1 MYYIERKRKAGQKNR
16 YLPAVSHNMA
26 DRNLV
31 CAKESAKMEKP
42 MRDLKELREQ
52 IDQIDQQ
59 IVSLYQERMEIAAE
73 VAEYKIE
80 TGKKVFDREREE
92 SKLASLTALGD
103 TPFHKHGIREL
114 FEQIMSVSRKRQYQ
128 LMTAHGIYEKP
139 DFTEVEKLDYEK
151 AKIVFQGTEGAYSQL
166 ALREYFG
173 EHTDSYHVE
182 TWRDA
187 MEAIKKGEADYAV
200 LPFEN
205 SSAGI
210 VSENYDL
217 MVEYDSCIVGQQ
229 IIQIH
234 HALLGLPEAELSDV
248 TDVYSHPQAL
258 LQCGRYL
265 EGHREWEKHSLK
277 NTAVS
282 AQKIKEDGKK
292 HKAAIAS
299 SLTAEI
305 YGLKVLEECI
315 QDNPTNATRF
325 IIVSGRRI
333 FVRGAGKISVCFE
346 IPHESGSLY
355 HMLSH
360 FIYNGINMNRIES
373 RPVQGKAW
381 EYRFF
386 VDFDG
391 NLNDASVQN
400 ALRGLQEETLSFK
413 ILGNY

>member
-1 MYYIERKRKAGQKNR
+1 MK
-16 YLPAVSHNMA
+16 
-26 DRNLV
+26 
-31 CAKESAKMEKP
+31 
-42 MRDLKELREQ
+42 DLKELR
-52 IDQIDQQ
+52 DQIDVIDKQM
-59 IVSLYQERMEIAAE
+59 VSLYQERMKIAAE

-80 TGKKVFDREREE
+80 TGKKVFDKEREE
-92 SKLASLTALGD
+92 SKLRTLTAMGESA
-103 TPFHKHGIREL
+103 FNQHGIREL
-114 FEQIMSVSRKRQYQ
+114 FEQIMSMSRKRQYQ

-139 DFTEVEKLDYEK
+139 DFTEVDKLDYKK
-151 AKIVFQGTEGAYSQL
+151 ARIVFQGTEGAYSQL

-187 MEAIKKGEADYAV
+187 MEAIKSGEADYAV
-200 LPFEN
+200 LPIEN

-217 MVEYDSCIVGQQ
+217 MVEYDNCIVGEQ
-229 IIQIH
+229 IIRIN
-234 HALLGLPEAELSDV
+234 HALLGLPEAELSDI

-258 LQCGRYL
+258 MQCGRYL
-265 EGHREWEKHSLK
+265 ERHREWEKHSLK
-277 NTAVS
+277 NTAMS

-305 YGLKVLEECI
+305 YGLKVLEEEI
-315 QDNPTNATRF
+315 QDNQTNATRF
-325 IIVSGRRI
+325 IIVSGKRI
-333 FVRGAGKISVCFE
+333 FAKDAGKISVCFE

-373 RPVQGKAW
+373 RPVQGKNW

-386 VDFDG
+386 IDFDG
-391 NLNDASVQN
+391 NLNDAAVQN
-400 ALRGLQEETLSFK
+400 ALRGLQEETISLK

>member
-1 MYYIERKRKAGQKNR
+1 
-16 YLPAVSHNMA
+16 
-26 DRNLV
+26 
-31 CAKESAKMEKP
+31 MEIHMK
-42 MRDLKELREQ
+42 DLKELR
-52 IDQIDQQ
+52 DQIDVIDKQM
-59 IVSLYQERMEIAAE
+59 VSLYQERMKIAAE

-80 TGKKVFDREREE
+80 TGKKVFDKEREE
-92 SKLASLTALGD
+92 SKLRTLTAMGESA
-103 TPFHKHGIREL
+103 FNQHGIREL
-114 FEQIMSVSRKRQYQ
+114 FEQIMSMSRKRQYQ

-139 DFTEVEKLDYEK
+139 DFTEVDKLDYKK
-151 AKIVFQGTEGAYSQL
+151 ARIVFQGTEGAYSQL

-187 MEAIKKGEADYAV
+187 MEAIKSGEADYAV
-200 LPFEN
+200 LPIEN

-217 MVEYDSCIVGQQ
+217 MVEYDNCIVGEQ
-229 IIQIH
+229 IIRIN
-234 HALLGLPEAELSDV
+234 HALLGLPEAELSDI

-258 LQCGRYL
+258 MQCGRYL
-265 EGHREWEKHSLK
+265 ERHREWEKHSLK
-277 NTAVS
+277 NTAMS

-305 YGLKVLEECI
+305 YGLKVLEEEI
-315 QDNPTNATRF
+315 QDNQTNATRF
-325 IIVSGRRI
+325 IIVSGKRI
-333 FVRGAGKISVCFE
+333 FAKDAGKISVCFE

-373 RPVQGKAW
+373 RPVQGKNW

-386 VDFDG
+386 IDFDG
-391 NLNDASVQN
+391 NLNDAAVQN
-400 ALRGLQEETLSFK
+400 ALRGLQEETISLK

>member
-1 MYYIERKRKAGQKNR
+1 
-16 YLPAVSHNMA
+16 
-26 DRNLV
+26 
-31 CAKESAKMEKP
+31 
-42 MRDLKELREQ
+42 
-52 IDQIDQQ
+52 
-59 IVSLYQERMEIAAE
+59 
-73 VAEYKIE
+73 
-80 TGKKVFDREREE
+80 
-92 SKLASLTALGD
+92 
-103 TPFHKHGIREL
+103 
-114 FEQIMSVSRKRQYQ
+114 
-128 LMTAHGIYEKP
+128 MTAHGIYEKP
-139 DFTEVEKLDYEK
+139 DFTEVEKLDYKK
-151 AKIVFQGTEGAYSQL
+151 ARIVFQGTEGAYSQL

-187 MEAIKKGEADYAV
+187 MEAIKSGEADYAV
-200 LPFEN
+200 LPIEN

-217 MVEYDSCIVGQQ
+217 MVEYDNCIVGEQ
-229 IIQIH
+229 IIRIN
-234 HALLGLPEAELSDV
+234 HALLGLPDAELSDI

-258 LQCGRYL
+258 MQCGRYL
-265 EGHREWEKHSLK
+265 ERHREWEKHSLK
-277 NTAVS
+277 NTAMS

-305 YGLKVLEECI
+305 YGLKVLEEGI
-315 QDNPTNATRF
+315 QDNQTNATRF
-325 IIVSGRRI
+325 IIVSGKRI
-333 FVRGAGKISVCFE
+333 FAKDAGKISVCFE

-373 RPVQGKAW
+373 RPVQGKNW

-386 VDFDG
+386 IDFDG
-391 NLNDASVQN
+391 NLNDAAVQN
-400 ALRGLQEETLSFK
+400 ALRGLQEETISLK

>member
-1 MYYIERKRKAGQKNR
+1 MK
-16 YLPAVSHNMA
+16 
-26 DRNLV
+26 
-31 CAKESAKMEKP
+31 
-42 MRDLKELREQ
+42 DLKELR
-52 IDQIDQQ
+52 DQIDVIDKQM
-59 IVSLYQERMEIAAE
+59 VSLYQERMKIAAE

-80 TGKKVFDREREE
+80 TGKKVFDKEREE
-92 SKLASLTALGD
+92 SKLCTLTAMGESA
-103 TPFHKHGIREL
+103 FNRHGIREL
-114 FEQIMSVSRKRQYQ
+114 FEQIMSMSRKRQYQ

-139 DFTEVEKLDYEK
+139 DFTEVDKLDYKK
-151 AKIVFQGTEGAYSQL
+151 ARIVFQGTEGAYSQL

-187 MEAIKKGEADYAV
+187 MEAIKSGEADYAV
-200 LPFEN
+200 LPIEN

-217 MVEYDSCIVGQQ
+217 MVEYDNCIVGEQ
-229 IIQIH
+229 IIRIN
-234 HALLGLPEAELSDV
+234 HALLGLPDAELSDI

-258 LQCGRYL
+258 MQCGRYL
-265 EGHREWEKHSLK
+265 ERHREWEKHSLK
-277 NTAVS
+277 NTAMS

-305 YGLKVLEECI
+305 YGLKVLEEGI
-315 QDNPTNATRF
+315 QDNQTNATRF
-325 IIVSGRRI
+325 IIVSGKRI
-333 FVRGAGKISVCFE
+333 FAKDAGKISVCFE

-373 RPVQGKAW
+373 RPVQGKNW

-386 VDFDG
+386 IDFDG
-391 NLNDASVQN
+391 NLNDAAVQN
-400 ALRGLQEETLSFK
+400 ALRGLQEETISLK

>member
-1 MYYIERKRKAGQKNR
+1 M
-16 YLPAVSHNMA
+16 
-26 DRNLV
+26 D
-31 CAKESAKMEKP
+31 
-42 MRDLKELREQ
+42 DLIQLREQ
-52 IDQIDQQ
+52 IDQIDRQ
-59 IVSLYQERMEIAAE
+59 VVALYQQRMKISAG

-80 TGKKVFDREREE
+80 NGKQVFDKDREND
-92 SKLASLTALGD
+92 KLKTLTALGENAFD
-103 TPFHKHGIREL
+103 KHGIREL
-114 FEQIMSVSRKRQYQ
+114 FEQIMAMSRKKQYQ

-139 DFTEVEKLDYEK
+139 DFEEVDELNYEN
-151 AKIVFQGTEGAYSQL
+151 ARIVFQGTEGAYSQL
-166 ALREYFG
+166 ALKEYFG

-187 MEAIKKGEADYAV
+187 MEAIRNGEADYAV
-200 LPFEN
+200 LPIEN

-217 MVEYDSCIVGQQ
+217 MVEYDNCIVGEQ
-229 IIQIH
+229 IIKID
-234 HALLGLPEAELSDV
+234 HALLGLQEAQLSDI

-258 LQCGRYL
+258 MQCARYL
-265 EGHREWEKHSLK
+265 EMHREWEKHSLK
-277 NTAVS
+277 NTAMS
-282 AQKIKEDGKK
+282 ALKIKEDGKK
-292 HKAAIAS
+292 YKAAIAS
-299 SLTAEI
+299 SLTADI
-305 YGLKVLEECI
+305 YGLKVLDTAI
-315 QDNPTNATRF
+315 QDNQTNATRF

-333 FVRGAGKISVCFE
+333 FVKNAGKISVCFE

-373 RPVQGKAW
+373 RPVQGKTW

-391 NLNDASVQN
+391 NLNDAAVQN
-400 ALRGLQEETLSFK
+400 ALRGLQEETICLK

>member
-1 MYYIERKRKAGQKNR
+1 MK
-16 YLPAVSHNMA
+16 
-26 DRNLV
+26 
-31 CAKESAKMEKP
+31 
-42 MRDLKELREQ
+42 DLKELR
-52 IDQIDQQ
+52 DQIDVIDKQ
-59 IVSLYQERMEIAAE
+59 IVSLYQERMKIAAE

-80 TGKKVFDREREE
+80 TGKKVFDKEREE
-92 SKLASLTALGD
+92 SKLCTLTAMGESA
-103 TPFHKHGIREL
+103 FNRHGIREL
-114 FEQIMSVSRKRQYQ
+114 FEQIMSMSRKRQYQ

-139 DFTEVEKLDYEK
+139 DFTEVDKLDYKK
-151 AKIVFQGTEGAYSQL
+151 ARIVFQGTEGAYSQL

-187 MEAIKKGEADYAV
+187 MEAIKSGEADYAV
-200 LPFEN
+200 LPIEN

-217 MVEYDSCIVGQQ
+217 MVEYDNCIVGEQ
-229 IIQIH
+229 IIRIN
-234 HALLGLPEAELSDV
+234 HALLGLPDAELSDI

-258 LQCGRYL
+258 MQCGRYL
-265 EGHREWEKHSLK
+265 ERHREWEKHSLK
-277 NTAVS
+277 NTAMS

-305 YGLKVLEECI
+305 YGLKVLEEGI
-315 QDNPTNATRF
+315 QDNQTNATRF
-325 IIVSGRRI
+325 IIVSGKRI
-333 FVRGAGKISVCFE
+333 FAKDAGKISVCFE

-373 RPVQGKAW
+373 RPVQGKNW

-386 VDFDG
+386 IDFDG
-391 NLNDASVQN
+391 NLNDAAVQN
-400 ALRGLQEETLSFK
+400 ALRGLQEETISLK